1 MADVGISNASFTPL
15 ERFHVRN
22 GNMLVDA
29 RWTYAEVSS
38 PAVHTLPLL
47 FVGAALGSTTLGFV
61 GVKTTNPTQ
70 DLHTNGDIRLG
81 KLTQGSYRGKGKLV
95 FGAAGITPTDYIE
108 FTDQNN
114 SSLSYLSIVQNNNT
128 HMVINPNGNVGINTN
143 TPISKFHVNGD
154 FTVSSG
160 STVNFKVYA
169 NGGIRGR
176 ALDIDLLSIP
186 DYVFKPG
193 YKLITLW
200 QLEKFIMENG
210 HLPGIKSE
218 KEYQVVGSINIG
230 ELNIQLLEKVEELTL
245 YILQLNKR
253 ITELENQLSR

>member
-15 ERFHVRN
+15 ERFHLRN

-29 RWTYAEVSS
+29 RWTDAEVS
-38 PAVHTLPLL
+38 PPVVHTLPLL

-95 FGAAGITPTDYIE
+95 FGAAGVTPADYIE

-114 SSLSYLSIVQNNNT
+114 NSLPYLSVVQNNNT
-128 HMVINPNGNVGINTN
+128 HMVINPNGFVGINTS
-143 TPISKFHVNGD
+143 TPISKLHVNGD
-154 FTVSSG
+154 FTVSRG
-160 STVNFKVYA
+160 STVNFKVKA
-169 NGGIRGR
+169 NGEIRGR
-176 ALDIDLLSIP
+176 QLEIDLLPIP

-193 YKLITLW
+193 YALMTLA
-200 QLEKFIMENG
+200 QLEKYIMQNG

-218 KEYQVVGSINIG
+218 SEYQELGSISIG

-253 ITELENQLSR
+253 ITELENQILR